1 MSTTQAPPTPMK
13 AYLTVEGNDG
23 QKVDDASAERIE
35 CWFNPTSFT
44 RNRGASLTREDKTVA
59 RGENNRYVTEESETI
74 ALSLVL
80 HAGEVVQEGG
90 KPTTGSDLE
99 GQVKKLVALTEP
111 TVTADPKYPQKRP
124 PKVMLHWGAFKSVA
138 MWARS
143 VDISYELFDVSG
155 TPLRAVVNLSLSQ
168 AETEPGKGKPKPGN
182 PTTRAIQQRRAHI
195 VAPGD
200 NLHLIAHSHLRDPTM
215 WREIAKFNDLADPL
229 RIRPGDVLVIP
240 TDRP

>member
-13 AYLTVEGNDG
+13 AYLTVEGDDG
-23 QKVDDASAERIE
+23 QKVDDAGAKRIE

-44 RNRGASLTREDKTVA
+44 RNRGASLTRDKKLSSDENDVKYVA
-59 RGENNRYVTEESETI
+59 DESETI

-80 HAGEVVQEGG
+80 HAGEVVEEGG
-90 KPTTGSDLE
+90 QPTTGADLE
-99 GQVKKLVALTEP
+99 SQVLKLVALTQP

-124 PKVMLHWGAFKSVA
+124 PKVMLHWGTFKSIA

-143 VDISYELFDVSG
+143 VDIAYELFDVGG

-182 PTTRAIQQRRAHI
+182 PTTRATQQRRAHV

-240 TDRP
+240 TGRP